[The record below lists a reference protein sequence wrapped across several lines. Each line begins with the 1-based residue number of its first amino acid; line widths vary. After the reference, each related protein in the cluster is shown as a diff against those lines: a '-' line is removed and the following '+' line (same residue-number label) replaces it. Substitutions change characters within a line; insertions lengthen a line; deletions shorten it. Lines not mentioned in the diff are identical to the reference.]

1 MAKSRPN
8 NGPSYYHS
16 GGTRVPLLDAPDLI
30 AANSVALAGDAV
42 GKRALDSPA
51 TSLPGG
57 YLLFQ
62 VDQLAEGLGKQLEDA
77 GLTQP
82 VFRTAGATLVVLPE
96 IRVESENDALL
107 EEVADSLG
115 DTKGLAISRSPGRLG
130 INLESGDGRDSLA
143 LANSLAE
150 RHPGLS
156 VTPRFLRIVER
167 PATAG

>member
-1 MAKSRPN
+1 MSQSRPN
-8 NGPSYYHS
+8 NGPFHYFA
-16 GGTRVPLLDAPDLI
+16 GGTRVPLRDAPDLI
-30 AANSVALAGDAV
+30 AAHRAALAGDSV
-42 GKRALDSPA
+42 GKRALDSQA

-62 VDQLAEGLGKQLEDA
+62 VDQLPEGIGNQLEQA

-82 VFRTAGATLVVLPE
+82 VYRSAGAILVALPE
-96 IRVESENDALL
+96 IRVESEDDSLL
-107 EEVADSLG
+107 EEVATSLG
-115 DTKGLAISRSPGRLG
+115 DTKGLAISRSPGRLSLT
-130 INLESGDGRDSLA
+130 LETGDGSDALV
-143 LANSLAE
+143 LANSLTE